1 MFVDAFGAPAAASP
15 VARKVD
21 KVLVVCNNAFRQSS
35 SKLRAM
41 VPQPAMDT
49 DRGYLTS
56 EQVCSG
62 LEVENV
68 SVCGSSFR
76 ILRRRTDFFAAVAGD
91 LPLSS
96 TGLVLW
102 ESAVLLAEYLG
113 YGGFLSCGLDRSE
126 TTAHAKPVKWW
137 LTHPPAAVVPS
148 RFWRSQT
155 RPVLELGGGAGL
167 VTAALATLGAY
178 MVYTD
183 GDLAAIETATL
194 NCRNAQARHG
204 RMRKRRRRS
213 KEKDDREEMLGGGSC
228 VFRQYGDKAPPWPL
242 LDTLCA
248 LAEAQ
253 QKFCVE
259 PFLVTLAIKNRCCD
273 EVEAFVAAAE
283 QRQRWEIHV
292 ADASTLP
299 ESFQR
304 AAEGFYGCQD
314 KAAYCIVHLRAAG
327 SYRSPEPREVVPV
340 E

>member
-1 MFVDAFGAPAAASP
+1 M
-15 VARKVD
+15 VAQ
-21 KVLVVCNNAFRQSS
+21 A
-35 SKLRAM
+35 
-41 VPQPAMDT
+41 AMDS

-113 YGGFLSCGLDRSE
+113 YGGFLSCGLDRSQ
-126 TTAHAKPVKWW
+126 TTAHTNSVKWW

-148 RFWRSQT
+148 RFWRSQR

-167 VTAALATLGAY
+167 VTAALASLGAY
-178 MVYTD
+178 VVYTD

-213 KEKDDREEMLGGGSC
+213 KERDDREEMLGGGSC
-228 VFRQYGDKAPPWPL
+228 VFRRLAFGEVEAARQLVDELGPFSHVVGSDLLYGDKAPPAPL

-253 QKFCVE
+253 QKCSVE

-304 AAEGFYGCQD
+304 AAEGFYGCQE

-327 SYRSPEPREVVPV
+327 SQRLGLQGLM
-340 E
+340 